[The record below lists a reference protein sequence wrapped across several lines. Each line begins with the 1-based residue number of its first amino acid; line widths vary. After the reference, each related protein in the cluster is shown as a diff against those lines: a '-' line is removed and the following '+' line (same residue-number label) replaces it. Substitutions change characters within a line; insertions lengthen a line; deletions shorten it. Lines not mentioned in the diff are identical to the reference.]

1 MRIATWNVNSVRARL
16 PHVLRWL
23 ATAEVDALCLQE
35 TKIAD
40 AQFPHDDFRAAGY
53 ACAAHGQKAYNGVA
67 IVSRTPPEAVA
78 CGMPE
83 RPDDPQA
90 RVIAAT
96 IRTGGSDGTGGSG
109 SETARVISAY
119 VPNGQSPD
127 SDKYAYKL
135 GWLGDF
141 RDRLAAERSAHGL
154 VAAGGDY
161 NIAPADADIY
171 DPEAWGD
178 GILATPRE
186 RAAFREL
193 LAAGYADAFRMF
205 ERDAGMF
212 SWWDYRKAAYL
223 RNMGLRIDHFLLSE
237 ELAGRA
243 TGCAIDRTPREWQR
257 PSDHAPVVVEFDA
270 GTEQGGG

>member
-1 MRIATWNVNSVRARL
+1 MKVAAWNVNSIRARL

-23 ATAEVDALCLQE
+23 ESAQTDALCLQE
-35 TKIAD
+35 TKVAD
-40 AQFPHDDFRAAGY
+40 DAFPHDAFAELGY
-53 ACAAHGQKAYNGVA
+53 VCAAHGQKAYNGVA
-67 IVSRTPPEAVA
+67 IVSRTPPEDVV
-78 CGMPE
+78 CGMPGRE
-83 RPDDPQA
+83 DAQA

-96 IRTGGSDGTGGSG
+96 IRAGKEGGR
-109 SETARVISAY
+109 EKARVISAY

-127 SDKYAYKL
+127 SDKYDYKL

-141 RDRLAAERSAHGL
+141 RDYLAAARADYGL

-161 NIAPADADIY
+161 NIAPADEDIY
-171 DPEAWGD
+171 DADAWGE

-193 LAAGYADAFRMF
+193 LAAGYADAFRLF
-205 ERDAGMF
+205 EREGGMF

-237 ELAGRA
+237 ELAKRA
-243 TGCAIDRTPREWQR
+243 GSCVIDRTPREWER
-257 PSDHAPVVVEFDA
+257 PSDHAPVVAEFDA
-270 GTEQGGG
+270 GE